1 MTILL
6 LSQKEALLKY
16 VKFEFGHVSSFSSIP
31 NKDSKALRRT
41 FDIILLIRSMFCTIE
56 LGWRTIHLHIKYLVI
71 KNFHEQ
77 TKLKQHSEI
86 FKIFFET
93 KVLHVNFSEDKKR
106 CEKNVK
112 RLKEILGRQQQNL
125 QFFHL
130 KITVNKTDV
139 NSQPHPQS
147 INSW

>member
-1 MTILL
+1 MTIFL

-31 NKDSKALRRT
+31 NKDSKALPRT
-41 FDIILLIRSMFCTIE
+41 FDIILLIRSMFYTIE
-56 LGWRTIHLHIKYLVI
+56 LGWCTIHLHIKYLVI

-106 CEKNVK
+106 CQKNVK
-112 RLKEILGRQQQNL
+112 RHERNTWQTTTKSSVLSFKNHCQQNWC
-125 QFFHL
+125 Q
-130 KITVNKTDV
+130 
-139 NSQPHPQS
+139 
-147 INSW
+147 